1 MLATAGF
8 TGCSGHSTKIA
19 IAGDTASAIVHRVG
33 NSDDF
38 AAVVRG
44 VIEADKADH

>member
-1 MLATAGF
+1 MSPHDAR
-8 TGCSGHSTKIA
+8 SGPLKIA

-44 VIEADKADH
+44 VIEPDKADH